1 MPQQR
6 LTIAVVG
13 AGFCDDALARLAYE
27 VGQEIARQDA
37 ILLCGGRGGV
47 MERAASGA
55 RDIGGRT
62 IGILPGR
69 SAAESPPNASIEL
82 PIFTGLGQAR
92 NQVLVLSANAVIAV
106 GGGWGTLSEIG
117 LAMKHG
123 IPVVL
128 LESWR
133 LSHPVEGLEAQLV
146 TAETASRAV
155 AKAISAACGTRGRAE
170 TREDQDSKHE
180 S

>member
-13 AGFCDDALARLAYE
+13 AGSCDDDLARLAYE
-27 VGQEIARQDA
+27 VGPEIARQDA
-37 ILLCGGRGGV
+37 ILLGGGRGGV

-55 RDIGGRT
+55 RDGGGRT

-69 SAAESPPNASIEL
+69 SAEESPPNRSIEL

-92 NQVLVLSANAVIAV
+92 NQVLVLSAHAVIAV

-133 LSHPVEGLEAQLV
+133 LSHPVEGLESQLAR
-146 TAETASRAV
+146 AETARRAV
-155 AKAISAACGTRGRAE
+155 DKAISATYGTSGGAE
-170 TREDQDSKHE
+170 ARRDQESDHE